1 MTVPTTD
8 DVNPRDHLPALEA
21 VLMVADQPLA
31 ATELAAAIGVSVP
44 QVGELLAELAADYE
58 GRGSTRARG
67 FRLLERGGGWRIYS
81 APEFHDTVARVVL
94 AGQTQRLTHAALE
107 TLAVIAYRQPV
118 TRGAISAIR
127 GVNVDSVVRTLLA
140 RGLICEAGAEES
152 GALTYR
158 TTSVF
163 LEKMGLNSLDELPPL
178 APYLPAGVESELKD
192 ETNE

>member
-1 MTVPTTD
+1 MTQPTTD

-21 VLMVADQPLA
+21 VLMVAEAPVPEA
-31 ATELAAAIGVSVP
+31 ELARAIGVSIP
-44 QVGELLAELAADYE
+44 QVGELLEELAADYQGLGA
-58 GRGSTRARG
+58 GRMRG
-67 FRLLERGGGWRIYS
+67 FRLLHRGGGWRVYS

-118 TRGAISAIR
+118 TRGAISAVR

-140 RGLICEAGAEES
+140 RGLIAEAGAEDS
-152 GALTYR
+152 GAITYR
-158 TTSVF
+158 TTTEF

-178 APYLPAGVESELKD
+178 APYLPAGWQAEMKD
-192 ETNE
+192 EDE